1 MIGDPAR
8 AKGLI
13 RFLSQSR
20 RLKSTPRT
28 GWLDRGVPADETE
41 SVADHTFQTAL
52 LAWLAA
58 ASDPTLDRDRIL
70 KLAIVHDLPEA
81 ITGDKTPY
89 DQDGMPDS
97 GADRAAWR
105 AFLDRRHVRS
115 PESRQAKRAAESA
128 AMESLLADL
137 HGNARVEL
145 AALWHELNEGLTIE
159 ARFVKQADRLEAYL
173 QSLAYG
179 AEDDGRPMD
188 SFAKEV
194 DEAVTHPALVAI
206 RDAARDE

>member
-1 MIGDPAR
+1 VIGDPAR

-13 RFLSQSR
+13 HFLGQSR
-20 RLKSTPRT
+20 RLKLTPRT
-28 GWLDRGVPADETE
+28 GWLDRGVPAEETE
-41 SVADHTFQTAL
+41 SIAHQCFQTAL

-81 ITGDKTPY
+81 LTGDKTPY
-89 DQDGMPDS
+89 DRDGMPDS

-115 PESRQAKRAAESA
+115 TESRQAKRAAESE
-128 AMESLLADL
+128 AMETLLADL
-137 HGNARVEL
+137 RGNARVEL
-145 AALWHELNEGLTIE
+145 AALWHELNEGLSIE
-159 ARFVKQADRLEAYL
+159 ARFVKQADKLEAYL
-173 QSLAYG
+173 QSLAYR
-179 AEDDGRPMD
+179 AENATRPMD

-194 DEAVTHPALVAI
+194 DEVVTHPALVSI
-206 RDAARDE
+206 RDAARDQ